1 MTSDPQSN
9 KVVSSAGTEA
19 TPPVVV
25 KKKQPYPFWL
35 GGGIAYPS

>member
-1 MTSDPQSN
+1 MTGKPQN
-9 KVVSSAGTEA
+9 DKVVFSAGAET

-35 GGGIAYPS
+35 GGGIAFF